1 MTKVRPLPPLLL
13 LALITAVACTSP
25 EPRAADR
32 TDQGRPAATNP
43 SRPLVV
49 LTRGEPISLALRAFQ
64 TVGGGSYPHLV
75 LNATFDDQ
83 DEQGNY
89 FPVLPEALPQLNTD
103 TWRLFP
109 DGTMET
115 TYRLK
120 PGIVWHDGTPLDA
133 ADFVF
138 AWQVYANPASGTAAV
153 PPVGEMAE
161 VLAPDSRTVV
171 IRWRRP
177 YASAAAFAQRTQRG
191 YGALPRHVLE
201 QSYLQGAFDAFANH
215 PFWTDE
221 YIGLGPYKLERWER
235 GQEIAAVAFDK
246 FVLGRPKIERL
257 RILVANDSNAAV
269 ASLLS
274 GDAHIALDYVLQ
286 YPDGA
291 TLQQQWADQR
301 GGTVIYNP
309 TLLWFGQIQFRPD
322 LMSTPALADV
332 RFRRALAHG
341 MDKHGLNEALMG
353 GTAVVTD
360 GVLSPRA
367 TYYAAIE
374 PAIQKYPYDTRR
386 AQQLLE
392 EMGLQRGADG
402 FYLGPDGGSLSLE
415 ILSLA
420 NPTWE
425 SEGTI
430 IVEAYRRMGLNSVLR
445 VLPSV
450 LFGDGQARA
459 SFGAM
464 QLTGGGGFERGLG
477 NSLGT
482 VSISRPE
489 NRWQGSNRGAW
500 SNPEFDRLWDQYNM
514 TLDQPG
520 QIQLLAQMEQ
530 FHTSEVPTI
539 FMYYTP
545 TITPFVAGLGGP
557 QLRTGEQADTLL
569 RIWEWEWR
577 S

>member
-1 MTKVRPLPPLLL
+1 MTNARIASVLML
-13 LALITAVACTSP
+13 TAIAVTACAGP
-25 EPRAADR
+25 GPRAAEQ
-32 TDQGRPAATNP
+32 TDQSRPFGAAP
-43 SRPLVV
+43 SRQLVV

-83 DEQGNY
+83 DEQGNH

-103 TWRLFP
+103 TWRVFP
-109 DGTMET
+109 DGSMET
-115 TYRLK
+115 TYRLR

-138 AWQVYANPASGTAAV
+138 AWQLYANPASGTAAV
-153 PPVGEMAE
+153 APVGEMQE

-177 YASAAAFAQRTQRG
+177 YAGAGAMAQRTQRG
-191 YGALPRHVLE
+191 FGALPRHILE
-201 QSYLQGAFDAFANH
+201 QPYLQGPFDAFANH

-221 YIGLGPYKLERWER
+221 YVGLGPYRLDRWDR
-235 GQEIAAVAFDK
+235 GQEISATAFDQ
-246 FVLGRPKIERL
+246 FVLGRPKIDRL
-257 RILVANDSNAAV
+257 RILVANDANAAV

-291 TLQQQWADQR
+291 ILQQQWADNR
-301 GGTVIYNP
+301 AGTVIFNP
-309 TLLWFGQIQFRPD
+309 TLLWFGQIQLRPET
-322 LMSTPALADV
+322 MSTPALQDV

-341 MDKHGLNEALMG
+341 MDKNGLNEALMG
-353 GTAVVTD
+353 GTGVVTE
-360 GVLSPRA
+360 GILSPRA

-374 PAIQKYPYDTRR
+374 SAIVKHPYDTRR

-392 EMGLQRGADG
+392 EMGLQRGSDG
-402 FYLGPDGGSLSLE
+402 FYLGLDGRPFSLE
-415 ILSLA
+415 VMALA

-430 IVEAYRRMGLNSVLR
+430 VIEAYRRMGLNTVMR
-445 VLPSV
+445 VIPSV

-477 NSLGT
+477 NNLTSVG
-482 VSISRPE
+482 ISRPE

-500 SNPEFDRLWDQYNM
+500 SNPEYDRLWDLYNA
-514 TLDQPG
+514 TLDLPG
-520 QIQLLAQMEQ
+520 QVQVMAQMERL
-530 FHTSEVPTI
+530 HTSEMPTI

-545 TITPFVAGLGGP
+545 TITPYVSNLVGP
-557 QLRTGEQADTLL
+557 QLRTGEQSDTLL
-569 RIWEWEWR
+569 KIWEWEWR

>member
-274 GDAHIALDYVLQ
+274 GD
-286 YPDGA
+286 
-291 TLQQQWADQR
+291 
-301 GGTVIYNP
+301 
-309 TLLWFGQIQFRPD
+309 
-322 LMSTPALADV
+322 STPALADV

-530 FHTSEVPTI
+530 LHTSEVPTI

-569 RIWEWEWR
+569 RVWEWEWR

>member
-1 MTKVRPLPPLLL
+1 MTHARILSMLML
-13 LALITAVACTSP
+13 TAIVATACAGP
-25 EPRAADR
+25 GPRAAER
-32 TDQGRPAATNP
+32 TDQGGPPATAP
-43 SRPLVV
+43 SRQLVV
-49 LTRGEPISLALRAFQ
+49 LTRGEPIALALRAFQ

-83 DEQGNY
+83 DEHGKP

-115 TYRLK
+115 TYRLR
-120 PGIVWHDGTPLDA
+120 PGIVWHDGTPLEA

-138 AWQVYANPASGTAAV
+138 AWQIYANPASGTAAV
-153 PPVGEMAE
+153 PPVGEMQE

-177 YASAAAFAQRTQRG
+177 YASAGAIAQRTQRG
-191 YGALPRHVLE
+191 FGALPRHILE
-201 QSYLQGAFDAFANH
+201 QPYLQGPFDAFANH

-221 YIGLGPYKLERWER
+221 YIGLGPYRLERWER
-235 GQEIAAVAFDK
+235 GQEIAVVAFDR
-246 FVLGRPKIERL
+246 FALGRPKIDRL
-257 RILVANDSNAAV
+257 RILVANDANAAV

-274 GDAHIALDYVLQ
+274 GDAHIALDYALQ

-291 TLQQQWADQR
+291 ILQQQWADNR
-301 GGTVIYNP
+301 AGTVIFNP
-309 TLLWFGQIQFRPD
+309 TLLWFGQIQHRPD

-353 GTAVVTD
+353 GTGVLTE

-367 TYYAAIE
+367 AYYASIE
-374 PAIQKYPYDTRR
+374 PAIVKHPYDPLR

-402 FYLGPDGGSLSLE
+402 FYLGLDGRPFSLE
-415 ILSLA
+415 IMSLS

-430 IVEAYRRMGLNSVLR
+430 IVEGYRRMGLNTAMR

-477 NSLGT
+477 NNLTS
-482 VSISRPE
+482 VAISRPE

-500 SNPEFDRLWDQYNM
+500 SNLEYDRLWEQYNT
-514 TLDQPG
+514 TLDLPG
-520 QIQLLAQMEQ
+520 QIEVMAQMERLQ
-530 FHTSEVPTI
+530 TTEVPTI

-545 TITPFVAGLGGP
+545 TITPFVAGLVGP
-557 QLRTGEQADTLL
+557 RVRTGEQADTLL